1 MREIMK
7 KTKKKKL
14 RSNERHK
21 NRKEGEVHKVIKQN
35 PKSKM
40 KHLIYDIKCE

>member
-1 MREIMK
+1 MKDIKTEKRE
-7 KTKKKKL
+7 
-14 RSNERHK
+14 
-21 NRKEGEVHKVIKQN
+21 EVHKVIKQN